1 MELEFK
7 TVFGKN
13 IFNIILLTLRYL
25 LFISYSTNKIFSH
38 KFLTR
43 MLFETNK
50 EKKLYTVIFIFKED
64 KILLGMK
71 KRGFGEGKWNGF
83 GGKVEK
89 NETILQGAQRELEEE
104 AGILCSDLKHSGN
117 LYFEFESGF
126 DKLMEVH
133 IFSGTT
139 FEGNIKETEEMK
151 PQWFAIK
158 DIPYHLMWKDDE
170 IWFDNLLKK
179 KHFTA
184 HFKFKDYE
192 TINEYKMVEN

>member
-1 MELEFK
+1 MSQSKIKL
-7 TVFGKN
+7 KN
-13 IFNIILLTLRYL
+13 TL
-25 LFISYSTNKIFSH
+25 S
-38 KFLTR
+38 R
-43 MLFETNK
+43 MLYETNK
-50 EKKLYTVIFIFKED
+50 EIKLYTVIFIFKED
-64 KILLGMK
+64 EILLGMK

-89 NETILQGAQRELEEE
+89 NETIFEGAQRELEEE
-104 AGILCSDLKHSGN
+104 AGIVCSDLMHSGK

-133 IFSGTT
+133 IFSGTK
-139 FEGNIKETEEMK
+139 FEGSIQETEEMK
-151 PQWFAIK
+151 PQWFPIK
-158 DIPYHLMWKDDE
+158 EIPFELMWKDDE